1 MTIRPGASWGRQ
13 RPLSADVAVVDG
25 DPELGRHV
33 AAALRRGD
41 RPLPVAVRTGDIAR
55 AMGGGADGRVVLGA
69 VLVEAPIDAV
79 RVTTAEGRVEW
90 FCAHFLARRAWWRGE
105 IVAAVNGG
113 FILGRDAAPR
123 AHPNDGRV
131 DIVRVDPSMPWRAR
145 RAAWQRASTGSHL
158 PHPLIS
164 VTQAASSSLQ
174 FTAPLRLWLDGTP
187 WTTTTSVTL
196 DVVPDAA
203 VVLA

>member
-1 MTIRPGASWGRQ
+1 MTIRPGSSWGRQ
-13 RPLSADVAVVDG
+13 RPLSAEVAVVDG
-25 DPELGRHV
+25 DAELGRHV

-41 RPLPVAVRTGDIAR
+41 RPSPVAVRSGDLAR
-55 AMGGGADGRVVLGA
+55 AMGGGGTGRVVLGA
-69 VLVEAPIDAV
+69 LLVEAPIDAV
-79 RVTTAEGRVEW
+79 RVTTAEGQVGW
-90 FCAHFLARRAWWRGE
+90 FCAHLVARRSWWRGE
-105 IVAAVNGG
+105 VVAAVNGG
-113 FILGRDAAPR
+113 FIRGRDLAPR

-145 RAAWQRASTGSHL
+145 RAAWLRASTGSHL

-164 VTQAASSSLQ
+164 VTQASSSSLQ

-187 WTTTTSVTL
+187 WTATTSVTL